1 MFSVAT
7 VGVIQVFNVATVG
20 VMQVFSVVQQM
31 QESELF
37 TLANERSCVA
47 SVGEVQKFSATT
59 VGQEGERGGGGG
71 GYCNNCS
78 EAVIT
83 VVKQRSLGKLRKWK
97 MFNIVSYQ
105 DLHQCLNNIRTLG
118 VCLQNHSN
126 PVTVAT
132 LEEGQLFQVNT
143 QSPDCLPLEVLGG
156 WPLGCVPL
164 LSALKASVLA
174 V

>member
-7 VGVIQVFNVATVG
+7 VGVIQVFNVAIVG

-59 VGQEGERGGGGG
+59 VARKEREGE
-71 GYCNNCS
+71 
-78 EAVIT
+78 EAGVIVIT